1 MSNQYYWHSRISEEK
16 FCRIVRCFADDLTVT
31 ETARK
36 VGLTRKSVNN
46 IFLKIRRCICKN
58 YRPFPYLQF
67 PKPKAGKPV
76 FTVASELSVSELEKM
91 GEPVVFCA
99 VYDDKLSVQADI
111 IYTSDPKVFTEFT
124 TELQNT
130 KDPVIHDFGFS
141 DAQFN
146 WIQGLPFTSTNSS
159 LSTESYIKSVERFR
173 KFAARRLKKFK
184 GIRKNMLIYHLKE
197 SQWRYNNRYR
207 HPDLF
212 HPWNVDLDFYVGG
225 FKNRYQHPDSF
236 LPLLEMLRK
245 TQI

>member
-16 FCRIVRCFADDLTVT
+16 FRRIVRCFADDLTVT

-58 YRPFPYLQF
+58 YRPFPYLPF
-67 PKPKAGKPV
+67 SKPKAGKPI
-76 FTVASELSVSELEKM
+76 FAVASELSVSELEKM

-99 VYDDKLSVQADI
+99 VYDDTLSVQADI
-111 IYTSDPKVFTEFT
+111 IYTSDPKVFTDLTIEF
-124 TELQNT
+124 QNR

-141 DAQFN
+141 DAHFN
-146 WIQGLPFTSTNSS
+146 WIQGLPFISTS
-159 LSTESYIKSVERFR
+159 LSLATESYKGSVERFR

-184 GIRKNMLIYHLKE
+184 GIRNNMLIYHLKE
-197 SQWRYNNRYR
+197 SEWRYNSRK
-207 HPDLF
+207 
-212 HPWNVDLDFYVGG
+212 DLDLYSLLPG
-225 FKNRYQHPDSF
+225 FP
-236 LPLLEMLRK
+236 LPQFELQSDKDLDLYPLLLEMLRK